1 MTRPVTRACAIAL
14 AAGAAACSSA
24 HTYEQTYLRSSD
36 NWEFRHEFVRADR
49 LFNAFDYGHS
59 ILAETLLR
67 DRDHG
72 ASRLEGPVYAFI
84 TCHVLRS
91 PPHVPLEEHAVGPT
105 YGADL
110 PEAVATFDWA
120 HMLHRQLYDIIADE
134 RLDSAA
140 RNRRVEAAL
149 RYYRSRPDLALSATP
164 KSMEL
169 MEGQPYSL
177 AFRHAAPRFNRL
189 IWSYHW
195 LQMGLYDALLG
206 ADDHNARRAAVDAT
220 IDRFFAMLDS
230 TSAVPAMM
238 PMSAAVAP
246 RFSAAYPEA
255 AIIFDNLHSLHDVV
269 SDILASPAVAPADR
283 RRVVATALSRYRD
296 STSYATTRAEWL
308 EMSRSMGLPEM
319 GGPIP
324 EARTPG
330 GLSQPPARCAR

>member
-1 MTRPVTRACAIAL
+1 
-14 AAGAAACSSA
+14 
-24 HTYEQTYLRSSD
+24 
-36 NWEFRHEFVRADR
+36 
-49 LFNAFDYGHS
+49 
-59 ILAETLLR
+59 
-67 DRDHG
+67 
-72 ASRLEGPVYAFI
+72 
-84 TCHVLRS
+84 
-91 PPHVPLEEHAVGPT
+91 
-105 YGADL
+105 
-110 PEAVATFDWA
+110 
-120 HMLHRQLYDIIADE
+120 
-134 RLDSAA
+134 
-140 RNRRVEAAL
+140 
-149 RYYRSRPDLALSATP
+149 
-164 KSMEL
+164 MEL

-206 ADDHNARRAAVDAT
+206 ADDQNARRAAVDAT